1 MPKRILNP
9 DDRVIR
15 FSVGVPQRILNSLD
29 EVLNEYNRLLES
41 EGHKP
46 LTRSQYISM
55 SLEEAYS
62 SPATVEYLKARIG
75 IAQIELD
82 LSQKQAKATNSK
94 ST

>member
-41 EGHKP
+41 EGNKP

-62 SPATVEYLKARIG
+62 NPATVEYLKARIG
-75 IAQIELD
+75 IAQIEMV
-82 LSQKQAKATNSK
+82 
-94 ST
+94 